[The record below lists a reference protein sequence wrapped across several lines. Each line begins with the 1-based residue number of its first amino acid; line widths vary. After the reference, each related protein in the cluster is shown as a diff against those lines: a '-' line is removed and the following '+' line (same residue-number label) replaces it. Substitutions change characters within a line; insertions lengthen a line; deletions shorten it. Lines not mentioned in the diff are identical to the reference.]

1 MAYNDT
7 RISGVN
13 GAIYLGG
20 LKGSGGTK
28 VTAKTR
34 WTLSQSR
41 DYFDA
46 SAFGDSNRRWLAG
59 LRDTQG
65 TYEGILDVSGDKLFD
80 AAALGAQFIALYA
93 DDNSGASSQ
102 GLYLIAHG
110 SGFLDAQV
118 DCSLNDVVKIT
129 GQFRASANWTFFTGS

>member
-1 MAYNDT
+1 MPYNDV
-7 RISGVN
+7 RLSGVN

-20 LKGSGGTK
+20 PVGGGGNK

-34 WTLSQSR
+34 WTLSLSR
-41 DYFDA
+41 DYYDG
-46 SAFGDSNRRWLAG
+46 SAFGDTNRRWFAG

-65 TYEGILDVSGDKLFD
+65 TYEGLLDVSGDRLFN
-80 AAALGAQFIALYA
+80 AAALGAQLIYLYA
-93 DDNSGASSQ
+93 DDNTGPSSQ
-102 GLYLIAHG
+102 AVYLVANG

-129 GQFRASANWTFFTGS
+129 GQFRASGNWTFFTGS

>member
-1 MAYNDT
+1 MAYNDV
-7 RISGVN
+7 RLSGLN

-20 LKGSGGTK
+20 LKGSGGTR

-34 WTLSQSR
+34 WTLSLSR
-41 DYFDA
+41 DYYDG
-46 SAFGDSNRRWLAG
+46 SAFGDSNRRWFAG

-65 TYEGILDVSGDKLFD
+65 TYEGLLDVSGDKLFD
-80 AAALGAQFIALYA
+80 AAGLGPQVIALYA
-93 DDNSGASSQ
+93 DDNTGASSI
-102 GLYLIAHG
+102 GLYLVAHG

-129 GQFRASANWTFFTGS
+129 GQFRASGNWTFFTGS